1 MYLKLKYALLGGKK
15 KKRKKKFTQSGVHGF
30 LLGLNEKKM
39 KSEDSKHSINSG
51 YYF

>member
-1 MYLKLKYALLGGKK
+1 MSFNLEEIWFEFQLYPL
-15 KKRKKKFTQSGVHGF
+15 KFTQSGVHGF
-30 LLGLNEKKM
+30 LLELNEKKM